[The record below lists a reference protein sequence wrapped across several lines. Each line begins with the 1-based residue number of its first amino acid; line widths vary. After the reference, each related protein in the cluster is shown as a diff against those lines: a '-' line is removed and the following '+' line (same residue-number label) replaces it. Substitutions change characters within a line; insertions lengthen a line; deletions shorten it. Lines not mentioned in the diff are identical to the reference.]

1 MTAEEILKK
10 HNKHHEYSDFLP
22 KEYAIKAM
30 EEYAE
35 QRQETASAV
44 DTIVSS
50 AEWISVYEQLPS
62 KLNCFVKP
70 VIIYRPRASIK
81 VCGAYYKMEDGQFS
95 WETDEGIE
103 FKGVTHWMHV
113 PQPPTV

>member
-1 MTAEEILKK
+1 MTKEQEWIRILNNHGHAFISTHEAIEELK
-10 HNKHHEYSDFLP
+10 EL
-22 KEYAIKAM
+22 
-30 EEYAE
+30 E
-35 QRQETASAV
+35 QRAETASAV

-62 KLNCFVKP
+62 KLNCFGKP

-81 VCGAYYKMEDGQFS
+81 VCGAYYNMEDGQFS

-113 PQPPTV
+113 PRPPKS

>member
-1 MTAEEILKK
+1 MNLRKEFEKETGLSAY
-10 HNKHHEYSDFLP
+10 NYGGVP
-22 KEYAIKAM
+22 KGD
-30 EEYAE
+30 YAE
-35 QRQETASAV
+35 WLEQRLETASAV

-62 KLNCFVKP
+62 KLNCFGKP

-81 VCGAYYKMEDGQFS
+81 VCGAYYNMEDGQFS

-113 PQPPTV
+113 PRPPKS